1 MIAFV
6 SATAWRECIVY
17 TVYYTLN
24 YGLYLAGYEDNIMH
38 IVWIV
43 WIVSGYGD
51 NIMHIYKVSSRL
63 LFGLEMRLNIFF
75 TLSIRY

>member
-24 YGLYLAGYEDNIMH
+24 LVGYE
-38 IVWIV
+38 
-43 WIVSGYGD
+43 D
-51 NIMHIYKVSSRL
+51 NIMHIYKVSPWL
-63 LFGLEMRLNIFF
+63 LFGLEMRLTLFF
-75 TLSIRY
+75 TLSIR